1 MMTLEQTAAL
11 VSVVVAIGG
20 GLFVITPVMR
30 SDDAP
35 WANVERVEK
44 ASKHIV
50 KKIDDLERTV
60 RSGQLTSQI
69 LGMWRGMCDATRDR
83 NMVAAGAYAARLTEL
98 QEEYQML
105 NGLEYPIAR
114 CV

>member
-1 MMTLEQTAAL
+1 MMTMEQTAAL

-35 WANVERVEK
+35 WANVSRVEMS
-44 ASKHIV
+44 AEHIV
-50 KKIDDLERTV
+50 QKIDDLKRAV
-60 RSGQLTSQI
+60 RSGQLESQI

-83 NMVAAGAYAARLTEL
+83 NMIAAGAFAARLTEL
-98 QEEYQML
+98 QGEYQLL
-105 NGLEYPIAR
+105 NGLEYPISR